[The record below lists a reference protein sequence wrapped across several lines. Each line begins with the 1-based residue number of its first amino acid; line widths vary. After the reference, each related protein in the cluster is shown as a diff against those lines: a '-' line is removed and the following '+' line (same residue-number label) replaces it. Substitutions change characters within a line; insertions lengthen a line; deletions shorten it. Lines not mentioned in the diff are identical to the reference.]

1 MEMKTNSSQYSGT
14 LKNSVCSKCGKNLN
28 NKTRIQQDQHL
39 EDHRLV
45 DIESSKQRRL
55 F

>member
-1 MEMKTNSSQYSGT
+1 MKTNPSQYSGT

-28 NKTRIQQDQHL
+28 NKTRVQQDQHL
-39 EDHRLV
+39 EDHKLE
-45 DIESSKQRRL
+45 DIEANKQKKL